1 MPDAHKAEIVASTA
15 ARMREA
21 AAIYFTDFR
30 GLSAP
35 QATEL
40 RAKLRES
47 NVDYIVV
54 KKTLSRLA
62 AKEAGLANIDD
73 FLVGQIALAFTV
85 GEAADPARILRE
97 FSRENDDVPAI
108 TGIILGGE
116 MLGAERAK
124 ELATMPPKEVL
135 LGRLTATLGQPM
147 TRLAATLNS
156 PLAKLA
162 QLLGSFKDQKT
173 S

>member
-15 ARMREA
+15 ARMQEA

-40 RAKLRES
+40 RAKLREG

-62 AKEAGLANIDD
+62 AKEAGLADIDD
-73 FLVGQIALAFTV
+73 FLVGQVALAFTG
-85 GEAADPARILRE
+85 GEPAAPARILRE
-97 FSRENDDVPAI
+97 FSRENDNVPAI
-108 TGIILGGE
+108 TGIILDGE
-116 MLGAERAK
+116 LLGPERAK
-124 ELATMPPKEVL
+124 ELAGLPSKEVL
-135 LGRLTATLGQPM
+135 LGRLAATLGQPM

-156 PLAKLA
+156 PLAQLA
-162 QLLGSFKDQKT
+162 QLLGSLKDQKT

>member
-1 MPDAHKAEIVASTA
+1 MPDAHKAEIVATTA
-15 ARMREA
+15 ARMRDA

-35 QATEL
+35 QASEL
-40 RAKLRES
+40 RARLREGD
-47 NVDYIVV
+47 VDYLVV
-54 KKTLSRLA
+54 KKTLTRLA
-62 AKEAGLANIDD
+62 AKEAGLDDIGD
-73 FLVGQIALAFTV
+73 FLVGQIALAFTA

-97 FSRENDDVPAI
+97 FSRENNDVPAI
-108 TGIILGGE
+108 TGIILDGE
-116 MLGAERAK
+116 LIGAERAK
-124 ELATMPPKEVL
+124 ELASMPPKEIL
-135 LGRLTATLGQPM
+135 LGRLAATLGQPM

-162 QLLGSFKDQKT
+162 QLLDSLKDQKT

>member
-15 ARMREA
+15 ARMRDA

-40 RAKLRES
+40 RARLRES
-47 NVDYIVV
+47 DVDYIVV

-73 FLVGQIALAFTV
+73 FLVGQIALAFTA

-97 FSRENDDVPAI
+97 FSRKNNDVPAI

-116 MLGAERAK
+116 LLGAERAK
-124 ELATMPPKEVL
+124 ELASMPPKEVL
-135 LGRLTATLGQPM
+135 LGILAATLGQPM
-147 TRLAATLNS
+147 TRLADTLNS

-162 QLLGSFKDQKT
+162 QLLGSLKDQKT

>member
-1 MPDAHKAEIVASTA
+1 MPDAHKAEIVATTA
-15 ARMREA
+15 ARMRAA

-40 RAKLRES
+40 RAKLREG

-62 AKEAGLANIDD
+62 AKEAGLADIDD
-73 FLVGQIALAFTV
+73 FLVGQVALAFTG
-85 GEAADPARILRE
+85 GEPAAPARILRE

-108 TGIILGGE
+108 TGIILEGQF
-116 MLGAERAK
+116 LGAEQANK
-124 ELATMPPKEVL
+124 LASMPSKEVL
-135 LGRLTATLGQPM
+135 LGRLVANLGQPM
-147 TRLAATLNS
+147 TRLVATLNS
-156 PLAKLA
+156 PLAKLT
-162 QLLGSFKDQKT
+162 QLLGSFKEQKT

>member
-1 MPDAHKAEIVASTA
+1 MPDAHKAEIVTTTA
-15 ARMREA
+15 ARMRDA

-40 RAKLRES
+40 RARLRES
-47 NVDYIVV
+47 DVDYLVV

-62 AKEAGLANIDD
+62 AKEAGLADIDD
-73 FLVGQIALAFTV
+73 FLVGQVALAFTA
-85 GEAADPARILRE
+85 GEPAAPARILRE
-97 FSRENDDVPAI
+97 FSRKNDDVPAI
-108 TGIILGGE
+108 TGIILDGE
-116 MLGAERAK
+116 LLGPERAK
-124 ELATMPPKEVL
+124 ELASMPSKEVL
-135 LGRLTATLGQPM
+135 LGRLTSTLGQPM

-156 PLAKLA
+156 PLA
-162 QLLGSFKDQKT
+162 QLTQLFNSLKDQKT

>member
-1 MPDAHKAEIVASTA
+1 MPDAHKAEIVSTTA
-15 ARMREA
+15 ALMRDA

-40 RAKLRES
+40 RARLRES
-47 NVDYIVV
+47 DVDYVVV

-62 AKEAGLANIDD
+62 AKEAGLADIDD
-73 FLVGQIALAFTV
+73 FLVGQVALAFTA
-85 GEAADPARILRE
+85 GEPAAPARILRE

-108 TGIILGGE
+108 TGIILDGE
-116 MLGAERAK
+116 LIGAERAK
-124 ELATMPPKEVL
+124 ELANMPNKEVL

-156 PLAKLA
+156 PLAKLT
-162 QLLGSFKDQKT
+162 QLLGSLKDRKT